1 MTSADEKQKE
11 KKAPTTLDM
20 ERLYVQNS
28 EFCWFSVR
36 NYIYSVTS
44 SKDRQKKLP
53 YLFENIRKY
62 PYFCSQVMQKVTNPF
77 VWLARFRHRRGY
89 GVHSPFAFR
98 FITDV
103 IYERCPYYAYRE
115 LDRALPLSMQMR
127 KRRGLHLLLRLANH
141 LQPQTIVLPTE
152 AWWEK
157 RYMQSGCR
165 RTSFYCQWPDDEVG
179 MCLLREPSE
188 EALKHMGEHSVLLLD
203 NLQRHR
209 QWFQSLPSVVSF
221 DLYDLG
227 IAFFD
232 KQYNK
237 QYYIVNF

>member
-1 MTSADEKQKE
+1 MLES
-11 KKAPTTLDM
+11 
-20 ERLYVQNS
+20 Y
-28 EFCWFSVR
+28 
-36 NYIYSVTS
+36 
-44 SKDRQKKLP
+44 
-53 YLFENIRKY
+53 RKY
-62 PYFCSQVMQKVTNPF
+62 AYFCAPVMQKVTNPL
-77 VWLARFRHRRGY
+77 VWLARFRHRKGY

-103 IYERCPYYAYRE
+103 IYERHPYYAYTE
-115 LDRALPLSMQMR
+115 LDKALPLSMRLRQR
-127 KRRGLHLLLRLANH
+127 KGLHLLLRLANY
-141 LQPQTIVLPTE
+141 LQPQTILLPKD

-157 RYMQSGCR
+157 RYMQSGCKSAR
-165 RTSFYCQWPDDEVG
+165 IKCQLAAGQVA
-179 MCLLREPSE
+179 MCFLKAPSD
-188 EALKHMGEHSVLLLD
+188 EALQHLDEHSVLLLD

-209 QWFQSLPSVVSF
+209 DWFKSIPSVVSF

>member
-1 MTSADEKQKE
+1 M
-11 KKAPTTLDM
+11 
-20 ERLYVQNS
+20 
-28 EFCWFSVR
+28 
-36 NYIYSVTS
+36 
-44 SKDRQKKLP
+44 
-53 YLFENIRKY
+53 
-62 PYFCSQVMQKVTNPF
+62 
-77 VWLARFRHRRGY
+77 
-89 GVHSPFAFR
+89 HSPFAFR

-115 LDRALPLSMQMR
+115 LDKALPLSMQMR
-127 KRRGLHLLLRLANH
+127 KRKGLHLLLRLVNH
-141 LQPQTIVLPTE
+141 FQPQTIVLPAE

-165 RTSFYCQWPDDEVG
+165 RTNFHCQWPDGEVG
-179 MCLLREPSE
+179 MCLLQEPSE
-188 EALKHMGEHSVLLLD
+188 EVLKHMGEHSVLLLD

-209 QWFQSLPSVVSF
+209 QWFQSIPSVVSF

-237 QYYIVNF
+237 QYYVVNF